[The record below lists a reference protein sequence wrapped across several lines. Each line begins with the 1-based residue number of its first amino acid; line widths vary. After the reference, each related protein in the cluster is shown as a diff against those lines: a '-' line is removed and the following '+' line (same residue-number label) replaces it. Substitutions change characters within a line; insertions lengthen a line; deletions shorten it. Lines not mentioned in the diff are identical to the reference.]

1 MTTTLVPD
9 NWYMLDNWII
19 HDDVI
24 RLYLENM
31 TTAEYNYVSANRKRY
46 DESVQS
52 IIAEY
57 DPPIKMATNS
67 KLKIRE
73 MTNREFNQM
82 EIDRRAKVNKEI
94 DEKWAA
100 YKLQHNLERPMSQLD
115 ERCDDAYTLMLSAK
129 DELQKELDKLPP
141 KQASYVP
148 PSRRNAAPLPEK
160 TVIVNARSKLAECEA
175 NFKKLENEIINAD
188 KIWDENSKHVFANK
202 LKML

>member
-1 MTTTLVPD
+1 MSSIPVPD
-9 NWYMLDNWII
+9 NWYMMDSWII

-31 TTAEYNYVSANRKRY
+31 TETEYNYVSANRRKY
-46 DESVQS
+46 HESVQT

-57 DPPIKMATNS
+57 DRPIKMAINS

-82 EIDRRAKVNKEI
+82 ELDRRAKIAKEI

-100 YKLQHNLERPMSQLD
+100 YKAEHNLERPISHLD
-115 ERCDDAYTLMLSAK
+115 ERCDDAYTMLLSAR
-129 DELQKELDKLPP
+129 DDLQKELDKLPA
-141 KQASYVP
+141 KQTSYVA

-175 NFKKLENEIINAD
+175 TFKKLENEIINAD

>member
-1 MTTTLVPD
+1 MTSILVPD
-9 NWYMLDNWII
+9 SWYMLDNWII

-31 TTAEYNYVSANRKRY
+31 TIAEYNYVSANRKRY

-57 DPPIKMATNS
+57 DPPIKMAINS

-82 EIDRRAKVNKEI
+82 EIDRRAKENKEI

-100 YKLQHNLERPMSQLD
+100 HKLQHNLERPMSHLD
-115 ERCDDAYTLMLSAK
+115 ERCDDAYTMLLNAK
-129 DELQKELDKLPP
+129 GDLQNELDKLPA
-141 KQASYVP
+141 KSTSYVA

-160 TVIVNARSKLAECEA
+160 TVIVNARSKYAECEA

-188 KIWDENSKHVFANK
+188 KIWDENSKYVFANK

>member
-1 MTTTLVPD
+1 MSSIPVPD
-9 NWYMLDNWII
+9 NWYMMDSWII

-31 TTAEYNYVSANRKRY
+31 TETEYNYVSANRRKY
-46 DESVQS
+46 HESVQT

-57 DPPIKMATNS
+57 DRPIKMAINS

-82 EIDRRAKVNKEI
+82 ELDRRAKENKEI

-100 YKLQHNLERPMSQLD
+100 HKLQHNLERPMSHLD
-115 ERCDDAYTLMLSAK
+115 ERCDDAYTMLLSAR
-129 DELQKELDKLPP
+129 DDLQKELDKLPA
-141 KQASYVP
+141 KSTSYVA

-175 NFKKLENEIINAD
+175 NFKKLENEILNAD
-188 KIWDENSKHVFANK
+188 KIWDENSKYVFANK

>member
-1 MTTTLVPD
+1 MTSILVPD

-31 TTAEYNYVSANRKRY
+31 TTAEYNYVSANRKKY

>member
-31 TTAEYNYVSANRKRY
+31 TIAEYNYVSANRKRY

-57 DPPIKMATNS
+57 DPPIKMAINS

-82 EIDRRAKVNKEI
+82 EIDRRAKENKEI

-115 ERCDDAYTLMLSAK
+115 ERCDDAYTMLLNAK
-129 DELQKELDKLPP
+129 GELQKELDKLPA
-141 KQASYVP
+141 KQTSYVA

-175 NFKKLENEIINAD
+175 TFKKLENEIINAD

>member
-1 MTTTLVPD
+1 MTSILVPD

-73 MTNREFNQM
+73 MSNREFNQM
-82 EIDRRAKVNKEI
+82 EIDRRAKENKEI

-100 YKLQHNLERPMSQLD
+100 YKLQHNLERPMSHLD
-115 ERCDDAYTLMLSAK
+115 ERCDDAYTMMLNAK
-129 DELQKELDKLPP
+129 GDLQNELDKLPP

>member
-1 MTTTLVPD
+1 
-9 NWYMLDNWII
+9 
-19 HDDVI
+19 
-24 RLYLENM
+24 
-31 TTAEYNYVSANRKRY
+31 
-46 DESVQS
+46 
-52 IIAEY
+52 
-57 DPPIKMATNS
+57 
-67 KLKIRE
+67 
-73 MTNREFNQM
+73 
-82 EIDRRAKVNKEI
+82 
-94 DEKWAA
+94 
-100 YKLQHNLERPMSQLD
+100 
-115 ERCDDAYTLMLSAK
+115 MLSAK